1 MFLVDFFLKRF
12 VWMLFP
18 ALIMLTQ
25 IGIEVF
31 VPDRYMADLH
41 SETGPHEYLQALI
54 LCPAVFLA
62 LRLVTI
68 APSVA
73 IRLWGGLALC
83 GSIYVLGEELS
94 WGQHWFEW
102 ATPEYWKT
110 LNDQEETNLHN
121 TSSWLDQK
129 PRMALEVGVIVCGIL
144 IPLLQKF
151 YSKAVPKILSPILGS
166 VEDIP
171 CALFFVFLKVTDKS
185 FGAFDRHL
193 FWRSSEVEEIYLFL
207 FVVIYLA
214 VLCRRF
220 QTAGIPETAASGSP

>member
-1 MFLVDFFLKRF
+1 MLQEFFLRRS

-18 ALIMLTQ
+18 SLIILAQ
-25 IGIEVF
+25 IGVEVF
-31 VPDRYMADLH
+31 VPPRYMADLH

-54 LCPAVFLA
+54 LCPAIFLA
-62 LRLVTI
+62 LRLI
-68 APSVA
+68 SLAPSLPLKA
-73 IRLWGGLALC
+73 WGALALA
-83 GSIYVLGEELS
+83 GSVYVLGEELS

-102 ATPEYWKT
+102 ATPEYWKV

-129 PRMALEVGVIVCGIL
+129 PRLALEVGVIVCGLL

-151 YSKAVPKILSPILGS
+151 YARAVPKFFSNIYGS
-166 VEDIP
+166 AELIP
-171 CALFFVFLKVTDKS
+171 SSLFFLFLKITDKS
-185 FGAFDRHL
+185 FGAFDRYL

-214 VLCRRF
+214 VLCKRF
-220 QTAGIPETAASGSP
+220 QALPQGARIFRA